1 MQHSRGPDICLATGW
16 TETHFHR
23 ESPHRPA
30 GFQALLVPEFT
41 GQSLRGHSESQPQ
54 PHPPASL
61 TTAKEVVN
69 YTEAEGLIKSGSV
82 PLSKSV
88 CFHLPKGLNT

>member
-1 MQHSRGPDICLATGW
+1 MQHSHGPDMFGHGMDRDTL
-16 TETHFHR
+16 
-23 ESPHRPA
+23 SPGVPPRPA

-69 YTEAEGLIKSGSV
+69 YTEAEGLMKSGSV

-88 CFHLPKGLNT
+88 WFHLPKGLNT